1 MTPWTDCI
9 YIRCASHES
18 QQWVAAHTFKETHP
32 NPSTCWQ
39 EPGVCVDLGTC
50 VPVTITHIIKDAPI
64 TGNGEGGGAGMGGR
78 ARGDGSPSAAEE
90 GFGESG
96 NGVGVCASW
105 EEVHQCR
112 EWQAGK
118 LMWPLAGIALHAPMF
133 KCMIAPAFIEAL
145 GDAVFEKF

>member
-1 MTPWTDCI
+1 M
-9 YIRCASHES
+9 
-18 QQWVAAHTFKETHP
+18 
-32 NPSTCWQ
+32 
-39 EPGVCVDLGTC
+39 CVDLGTC

-64 TGNGEGGGAGMGGR
+64 TGTLQWCAPVDMSFQRPLPLGGGGNGEGGGAGAGGGAGMGGR
-78 ARGDGSPSAAEE
+78 ARGDGSPSAAAE

-96 NGVGVCASW
+96 NGVGVCANW